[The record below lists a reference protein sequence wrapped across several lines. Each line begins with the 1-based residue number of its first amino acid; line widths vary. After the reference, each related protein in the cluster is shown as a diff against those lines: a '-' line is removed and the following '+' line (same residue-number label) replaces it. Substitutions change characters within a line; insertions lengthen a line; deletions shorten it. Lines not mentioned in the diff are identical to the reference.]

1 MSNKLK
7 YVMGLF
13 FEKKIPNKK
22 NNLFLILN
30 FLNFIILTVDYF
42 TDIELTWLFIVVT
55 LAILVLSFSIH
66 IDERKLKI
74 QKR

>member
-1 MSNKLK
+1 MSNKFK
-7 YVMGLF
+7 YAMGLF
-13 FEKKIPNKK
+13 FEKKILNKK

-30 FLNFIILTVDYF
+30 FVNFIILTVDYF
-42 TDIELTWLFIVVT
+42 TDIELTWLFLVVT

>member
-13 FEKKIPNKK
+13 FENKIPNKK

-30 FLNFIILTVDYF
+30 FVDFIILTVDYF

-66 IDERKLKI
+66 IDERKL
-74 QKR
+74 

>member
-1 MSNKLK
+1 M
-7 YVMGLF
+7 
-13 FEKKIPNKK
+13 

-30 FLNFIILTVDYF
+30 FIDFIILTVDYF
-42 TDIELTWLFIVVT
+42 TEIELTWLFMVVT

>member
-22 NNLFLILN
+22 NHLFLILN

>member
-1 MSNKLK
+1 MSSKLK

-30 FLNFIILTVDYF
+30 FIDFIILTVDYF
-42 TDIELTWLFIVVT
+42 TEIELTWLFMVVT
-55 LAILVLSFSIH
+55 LAILLLSFSIH